1 MAHIQIRNVP
11 PELHRK
17 LKAQA
22 AREGLT
28 LSEYMLRQA
37 RRTAEVPTLEE
48 AVHADLLLHVLD
60 VGHPHAEQ
68 QFKSVHGVLEEIG
81 AKGKPEILLHG
92 ALAEQVEVAEAA
104 ARRAVEVHPGQR
116 LLRPGR
122 LPTAEKGK
130 EYDPG
135 NAGPHGRNPCDG
147 WCASSA
153 RHVSK
158 CKPPTLSV

>member
-48 AVHADLLLHVLD
+48 AVRRIRSRKHVRLKTPPADLIRED
-60 VGHPHAEQ
+60 RD
-68 QFKSVHGVLEEIG
+68 S
-81 AKGKPEILLHG
+81 
-92 ALAEQVEVAEAA
+92 
-104 ARRAVEVHPGQR
+104 R
-116 LLRPGR
+116 
-122 LPTAEKGK
+122 
-130 EYDPG
+130 
-135 NAGPHGRNPCDG
+135 
-147 WCASSA
+147 
-153 RHVSK
+153 
-158 CKPPTLSV
+158 